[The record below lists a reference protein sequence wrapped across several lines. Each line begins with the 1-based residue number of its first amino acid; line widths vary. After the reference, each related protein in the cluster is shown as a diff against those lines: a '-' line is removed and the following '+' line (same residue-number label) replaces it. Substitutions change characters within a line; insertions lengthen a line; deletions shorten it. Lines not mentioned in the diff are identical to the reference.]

1 MILARRYTRN
11 LKNTMV
17 DNLKVERFVVDNFLS
32 NAYLIISDNSIKE
45 RRAIVIDPN
54 ISEQLVDRIK
64 HFGVSSLLII
74 LTHEHFDHTTGVNGL
89 QNIFDCEVLC
99 QKYCAEKVATKR
111 NNRPLSIMSG
121 TSDARH
127 YLYYEPYEI
136 STEITF
142 DKELL
147 YEWCGHKLHL
157 VHTPGH
163 AKGACC
169 IEIDGMVFVGDNMLL
184 DKPVITRFPGGSQE
198 EYEQITLPYL
208 RTISKDEMVFP
219 GHYEPFSMAHTKES
233 NGFFISE

>member
-1 MILARRYTRN
+1 MPDKLTI
-11 LKNTMV
+11 
-17 DNLKVERFVVDNFLS
+17 ERFVVDNFLS
-32 NAYLIISDNSIKE
+32 NAYLIYSDNSLKE
-45 RRAIVIDPN
+45 NKAIVIDPN
-54 ISEQLVDRIK
+54 ISAELTDRIK
-64 HFGVSSLLII
+64 TLDIGFLLII

-89 QNIFDCEVLC
+89 RDKFDCNVMC
-99 QKYCAEKVATKR
+99 QKFCAEKVATKR

-121 TSDARH
+121 TSDARN

-136 STEITF
+136 STDIAFE
-142 DKELL
+142 KELE

-169 IEIDGMVFVGDNMLL
+169 IEIDDLVFVGDDMLL

-208 RTISKDEMVFP
+208 RTISDDKMIYP
-219 GHYEPFSMAHTKES
+219 GHYEPFSMADTKEQ
-233 NGFFISE
+233 NGYFISK